1 MPEQVFAEDGLA
13 GIAHGHERDALT
25 AQVLQFPRPVPMTC
39 RMQGQG
45 DIVAGIVAEF
55 ATVYR
60 SVSRADCDER
70 AFMLGAVAIPS
81 VVSFDG
87 ESCLLLVEPGDAAN
101 ARFHLDRY
109 ANELGAATSSLAT
122 TTPPPVRLHDNA
134 WVGCLVYVLVLLG
147 VAFAAGQGLWHVD
160 DFNRGALDAA
170 LVRGGQWWRAWTA
183 LTLHL
188 DAGHL
193 VANLGGGAWFGYLA
207 ARQLGVGSA
216 WFLVV
221 TGAAAANLF
230 DAGFGPPS
238 YQSVGASTAVFTA
251 LGLMAA
257 HSWRT
262 GVHLPLRSAR
272 RWAPLVA
279 GIALL
284 GWLGTA
290 GEGTDLVA
298 HALGFIMGCVLGV
311 LAAQRSIGRFL
322 ARVPQWPGG
331 LLAIGSLAVAW
342 ACAMQG

>member
-1 MPEQVFAEDGLA
+1 
-13 GIAHGHERDALT
+13 
-25 AQVLQFPRPVPMTC
+25 
-39 RMQGQG
+39 
-45 DIVAGIVAEF
+45 
-55 ATVYR
+55 
-60 SVSRADCDER
+60 
-70 AFMLGAVAIPS
+70 MLGAVAIPS
-81 VVSFDG
+81 VVAFDG
-87 ESCLLLVEPGDAAN
+87 AHFLLGVEPDHAAS
-101 ARFHLDRY
+101 ASVHLDRY
-109 ANELGAATSSLAT
+109 ASELGAATPLLPVA
-122 TTPPPVRLHDNA
+122 TPPPVPLHAHA
-134 WVGCLVYVLVLLG
+134 WVGSLAYVLVLMG

-160 DFNRGALDAA
+160 DFRRGALDAA
-170 LVRGGQWWRAWTA
+170 LVQGGQWWRAWTA

-188 DAGHL
+188 DAAHL

-216 WFLVV
+216 WFLIV

-262 GVHLPLRSAR
+262 RVHLPLRSAR

-279 GIALL
+279 GVVLL

-298 HALGFIMGCVLGV
+298 HALGFVMGCALGV
-311 LAAQRSIGRFL
+311 LAAQPSIGRFL

-331 LLAIGSLAVAW
+331 LLAIGSLAAAW
-342 ACAMQG
+342 AAALR